1 MTLFVKEA
9 IKECP
14 IQTLETVLMVM
25 NGIERALV
33 DVHDGEVKIEFNDAE
48 VSEDKI
54 KTTIEECGFHI
65 TQ

>member
-14 IQTLETVLMVM
+14 IQIIETVLMEM

-33 DVHDGEVKIEFNDAE
+33 DVHDGEVKIEFNNVE
-48 VSEDKI
+48 VSEDTI
-54 KTTIEECGFHI
+54 KKTIEGCGFHI
-65 TQ
+65 IH

>member
-9 IKECP
+9 IKEGP

-48 VSEDKI
+48 VSEGKI
-54 KTTIEECGFHI
+54 KKTIEECGFHI
-65 TQ
+65 TH